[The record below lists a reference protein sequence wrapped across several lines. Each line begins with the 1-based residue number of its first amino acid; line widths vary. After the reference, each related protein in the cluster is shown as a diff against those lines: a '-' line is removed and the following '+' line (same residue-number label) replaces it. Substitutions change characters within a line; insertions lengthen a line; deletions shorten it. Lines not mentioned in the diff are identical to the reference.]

1 MIVDIKPRLKGWSE
15 TMGLE
20 PEEALAL
27 LLFMV
32 DMGAMHKNDPEI
44 KSLEELIGNQ
54 QVEKMLAEEQ
64 SE

>member
-1 MIVDIKPRLKGWSE
+1 MIVDSKPRLKGWSE

-20 PEEALAL
+20 SEEALAL

-54 QVEKMLAEEQ
+54 LVEKMLAEEQ

>member
-1 MIVDIKPRLKGWSE
+1 
-15 TMGLE
+15 MGLE

-54 QVEKMLAEEQ
+54 LVEKMLTEEQ

>member
-1 MIVDIKPRLKGWSE
+1 
-15 TMGLE
+15 
-20 PEEALAL
+20 
-27 LLFMV
+27 
-32 DMGAMHKNDPEI
+32 MGAMHKDDPEI